1 MENKNYT
8 RLLEIGGEGGS
19 IKINKILIGNN
30 YKYWFGTNE
39 AALADFLSE
48 EDLKVISLSSKSGL
62 VDTFEEAFEMA
73 KNKYPIFKLY
83 LVAVADEVKEYV
95 AREYNIYI
103 KSGNGSAYVGSKW
116 KRMFENYVN

>member
-19 IKINKILIGNN
+19 IKINKILIGEK

-39 AALADFLSE
+39 AAMADFLSE
-48 EDLKVISLSSKSGL
+48 EDLKVIFLSSKSGL

-95 AREYNIYI
+95 ASEYNIYVQ
-103 KSGNGSAYVGSKW
+103 SGNGSAYVGSKW
-116 KRMFENYVN
+116 KRMFENHVN